1 LVLNIKKQHF
11 CTLVAVFLFSN
22 LAVSQP
28 VFFAKSI
35 GGQGIQVGQSVCQ
48 FADSSLYILGYS
60 QSNGFADYDFIL
72 TKADQFG
79 GVIWTK
85 FFANS
90 GNDLGLGMTKT
101 TDGNLLLVG
110 TTEIAVQ
117 QNSTDALL
125 IKVDTSGNE
134 LWRHTYGT
142 PGNEQAKY
150 VEELANGNIIFTG
163 FAPDIFG
170 SIDGYYVMTD
180 SLGIEKWTSLSGGT
194 SVDLCDRVISISPDT
209 LAAILTT
216 TEFGNSDV
224 RLTLLDT
231 SGTVIFDTI
240 NDDPFQTGCQ
250 GIIHSS
256 TNELIVYG
264 EREISAFSPF
274 DFFIESYTK
283 AGSFNWRKT
292 FGGSGTDALF
302 DLVEDSNGNFIGA
315 GYSNSVSSGA
325 NPINV
330 AVVKTDANG
339 DLIWSKEYGNNSID
353 IAYDIIPSL
362 LGGYYLVGKT
372 ILQDDDIYLLHVD
385 ANGEITSVEENTML
399 NQNLIS
405 PNPANS
411 YLTIHPFVQFHN
423 LSIFDLS
430 GRMVLNFCSKGDF
443 DRTINTETLQDGAY
457 ILQFINGQR
466 KRVCQKIIIKHSK

>member
-1 LVLNIKKQHF
+1 LVLNDKKRQF
-11 CTLVAVFLFSN
+11 CILIATLLFSN
-22 LAVSQP
+22 LMVGQP
-28 VFFAKSI
+28 AFFTKAI
-35 GGQGIQVGQSVCQ
+35 GGQGVQVGQSVCQ

-60 QSNGFADYDFIL
+60 QNPGFVDYDFIL
-72 TKADQFG
+72 TKTDQFG

-101 TDGNLLLVG
+101 IDGNLLLIG
-110 TTEIAVQ
+110 TTEIAIQ

-125 IKVDTSGNE
+125 IKVDTAGNE

-180 SLGIEKWTSLSGGT
+180 SLGIEKWTSLSGGA

-224 RLTLLDT
+224 RLTLLDS
-231 SGTVIFDTI
+231 SGTVIYDTI

-250 GIIHSS
+250 GIIRTSN
-256 TNELIVYG
+256 NEVIVYG

-274 DFFIESYTK
+274 DFFIESYSI

-302 DLVEDSNGNFIGA
+302 DMVEDSNGNFIGA
-315 GYSNSVSSGA
+315 GYSNSVSSGV

-339 DLIWSKEYGNNSID
+339 NLIWSKEYGNNSID

-362 LGGYYLVGKT
+362 LGGYYLVGNT
-372 ILQDDDIYLLHVD
+372 ILLDDDIYLLHVD
-385 ANGEITSVEENTML
+385 ANGEITFVEENTMH
-399 NQNLIS
+399 NQILVS
-405 PNPANS
+405 PNPADR
-411 YLTIHPFVQFHN
+411 YLTIPPFVKFDN
-423 LSIFDLS
+423 LSIFDLT
-430 GRMVLNFCSKGDF
+430 GRRVLSFYAVGDF
-443 DRTINTETLQDGAY
+443 DRTINTEALQDGAY
-457 ILQFINGQR
+457 ILQLNHKQLNRI
-466 KRVCQKIIIKHSK
+466 CQKVIIKHSK

>member
-1 LVLNIKKQHF
+1 MVLNNKKRQF
-11 CTLVAVFLFSN
+11 CILVATFLFSQ
-22 LAVSQP
+22 LAVGQS
-28 VFFAKSI
+28 VFFTKAI
-35 GGQGIQVGQSVCQ
+35 GGQGVQVGQSVCQ

-60 QSNGFADYDFIL
+60 QNPGFADYDFSL
-72 TKADQFG
+72 TKTDQFG

-85 FFANS
+85 FFVNS

-101 TDGNLLLVG
+101 KDGNLLLIG
-110 TTEIAVQ
+110 TTEIALQ

-150 VEELANGNIIFTG
+150 VEELANGNIIFSG

-180 SLGIEKWTSLSGGT
+180 SLGIEKWTSLSGGA

-224 RLTLLDT
+224 RLTLLDS
-231 SGTVIFDTI
+231 SGTIIFDTI
-240 NDDPFQTGCQ
+240 NEDPFQTGCQ
-250 GIIHSS
+250 GIIRSS
-256 TNELIVYG
+256 NNELIVFG

-274 DFFIESYTK
+274 DFFMESYTT

-302 DLVEDSNGNFIGA
+302 DMVEDSNGNFIGA
-315 GYSNSVSSGA
+315 GYSNSGSSGV

-330 AVVKTDANG
+330 AVVKTAANG
-339 DLIWSKEYGNNSID
+339 SLIWSKEYGNNSID
-353 IAYDIIPSL
+353 IAYAIIPSL

-372 ILQDDDIYLLHVD
+372 LLLDDDIYLLHVD
-385 ANGEITSVEENTML
+385 ANGEITALEENTIHKQIL
-399 NQNLIS
+399 VS
-405 PNPANS
+405 PNPADS
-411 YLTIHPFVQFHN
+411 YLNIPPFVQFDN
-423 LSIFDLS
+423 LSIFDLT
-430 GRMVLNFCSKGDF
+430 GRVVLSFYSKGDL
-443 DRTINTETLQDGAY
+443 DRRINTETLPDGAY
-457 ILQFINGQR
+457 FLQLTHGQL
-466 KRVCQKIIIKHSK
+466 KGICQKVIIKHSK